1 MIKLI
6 RNITIFFIIGI
17 SSLILISQFINF
29 PFKNSSNISEITKHV
44 NQEHGNK
51 FDLSKLQ
58 LNVEKIYNPVEKINF
73 AGSSSSLFLLV
84 SFIFLIILNFRNI
97 FFSKPLF
104 ANNHFVSSFLIP
116 PKFS

>member
-1 MIKLI
+1 MLKLI
-6 RNITIFFIIGI
+6 RNIATFFIIGI
-17 SSLILISQFINF
+17 SSVILISQFINF
-29 PFKNSSNISEITKHV
+29 PFKNSSNISEITKHF

-51 FDLSKLQ
+51 FDFSKLQ

-73 AGSSSSLFLLV
+73 AGSSSSLFLFV
-84 SFIFLIILNFRNI
+84 SFIFLILLNFRKI

-104 ANNHFVSSFLIP
+104 TNNHFIISILIP

>member
-6 RNITIFFIIGI
+6 RNIATFFVIGI

-29 PFKNSSNISEITKHV
+29 PFKNSSDITEITKHF

-51 FDLSKLQ
+51 FDFSKLQ

-73 AGSSSSLFLLV
+73 AGSSSSLFFFI
-84 SFIFLIILNFRNI
+84 SFTFLILLNFRKI
-97 FFSKPLF
+97 FFLKPLF
-104 ANNHFVSSFLIP
+104 ANNHFISSFLIP